1 MNFFET
7 FPECSLPRTVSKNT
21 IKMIG
26 HHSRLKEYDGPNLPI
41 LMPVV
46 VLITRVIHRSTLN
59 FAVARNIVY
68 KVILGKKLDR

>member
-7 FPECSLPRTVSKNT
+7 FPGCSLPSTVSKNT

-26 HHSRLKEYDGPNLPI
+26 HHSYLRDVIGQFTLFVPL
-41 LMPVV
+41 L
-46 VLITRVIHRSTLN
+46 VLIMHIIHRSMLH

-68 KVILGKKLDR
+68 ESNTRGKNFDR